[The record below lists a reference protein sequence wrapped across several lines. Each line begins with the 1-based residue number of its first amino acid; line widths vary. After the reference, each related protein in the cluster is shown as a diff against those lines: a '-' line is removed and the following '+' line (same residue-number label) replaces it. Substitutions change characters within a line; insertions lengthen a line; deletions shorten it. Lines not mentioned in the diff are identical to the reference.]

1 MYYST
6 TGGLTLKITP
16 NEMRKIE
23 YILGHQP
30 TEDIRSVAKR
40 TGADFVI
47 NANFFVMKDGRTLGE
62 VTDEGVDLSDGMSPY
77 GYGFVD
83 KKTPTFSYNNNINA
97 VDFVGGYPVL
107 LIGGSTAR
115 DAVKPINGIDYN
127 KKRGRTS
134 IGLTAEGQ
142 FVVRVIPDT
151 VSCPRKTIPQLITE
165 MKSLGCV
172 NAINLDGGGSSQY
185 VSPKKAFNSGRKVD
199 GFICIWVKRDNIL
212 SDSTPKKDSTLYY
225 TVKRGDSL
233 YKIAKQ
239 FNTSTVILAEL
250 NGLKNPNLIFPG
262 QKLKVR

>member
-185 VSPKKAFNSGRKVD
+185 VSPKKTFNSGRKVD
-199 GFICIWVKRDNIL
+199 GFICIWVEAKQEEPTTSI
-212 SDSTPKKDSTLYY
+212 YY
-225 TVKRGDSL
+225 TVQKGDSL
-233 YKIAKQ
+233 YKIAK
-239 FNTSTVILAEL
+239 NNRTSISKLVEL
-250 NGLKNPNLIFPG
+250 NGIKNPNLISVG
-262 QKLKVR
+262 QKLRVR

>member
-6 TGGLTLKITP
+6 TGGLTLKLAPSEIKKV
-16 NEMRKIE
+16 EF
-23 YILGHQP
+23 ILGRQP

-62 VTDEGVDLSDGMSPY
+62 VTDEGKDLSDGMSPY

-83 KKTPTFSYNNNINA
+83 KKTPTFSYNNNVGA

-115 DAVKPINGIDYN
+115 DAVKPIGGIDYN
-127 KKRGRTS
+127 KKRGRTA
-134 IGLTAEGQ
+134 IGLTEDYS
-142 FVVRVIPDT
+142 FVVRVIPDV

-165 MKSLGCV
+165 MKRLGCT

-185 VSPKKAFNSGRKVD
+185 VSPKKTFHSGRKVD
-199 GFICIWVKRDNIL
+199 GFICIWVEAKQEEP
-212 SDSTPKKDSTLYY
+212 STSIYY
-225 TVKRGDSL
+225 TVQKGDSL
-233 YKIAKQ
+233 YKIAK
-239 FNTSTVILAEL
+239 NNRTSISKLVEL
-250 NGLKNPNLIFPG
+250 NGIKNPNLISVG
-262 QKLKVR
+262 QKLRVR

>member
-6 TGGLTLKITP
+6 TGGLTLKLAPSEIKKV
-16 NEMRKIE
+16 EFV
-23 YILGHQP
+23 LGKQP

-40 TGADFVI
+40 TGADFTI
-47 NANFFVMKDGRTLGE
+47 NANFFDMKTGRTMGE
-62 VTDEGVDLSDGMSPY
+62 VTDEGVDLSDGMNPY

-83 KKTPTFSYNNNINA
+83 KKTPVFSYNNNINA

-165 MKSLGCV
+165 MKGLGCV

-185 VSPKKAFNSGRKVD
+185 VSPKKTFYSGRKVD
-199 GFICIWVKRDNIL
+199 GFICIWVEAKQKEPTTSI
-212 SDSTPKKDSTLYY
+212 YY
-225 TVKRGDSL
+225 TVQKGDSL
-233 YKIAKQ
+233 YKIAK
-239 FNTSTVILAEL
+239 NNRTSISKLVEL
-250 NGLKNPNLIFPG
+250 NGIKNPNLISVG
-262 QKLKVR
+262 QKLRVR